1 MTYGLLMSDISW
13 GIFTFILGVVVI
25 FAGMAFLVL
34 VISAIGL
41 IMKKID
47 QKKEAKQETPAPVQ
61 VVEEKVEPVQ
71 EDNEVEDGNL
81 RAAIIA
87 AVMMCLE
94 ETKKESGS
102 TCEFVVRRIRR
113 I

>member
-1 MTYGLLMSDISW
+1 MSDISW

-25 FAGMAFLVL
+25 FAGMTVLFLI
-34 VISAIGL
+34 ISAIGL
-41 IMKKID
+41 IMKKLE
-47 QKKEAKQETPAPVQ
+47 KKNESKQETPAPVQ
-61 VVEEKVEPVQ
+61 VVEEKTEPVQ
-71 EDNEVEDGNL
+71 EDNEVEDGKL
-81 RAAIIA
+81 SAAIIA